1 MLDMGRQP
9 MSLDRPVGESEDASF
24 SEFVEDVGS
33 ETPTQSAT
41 HGLLK
46 DRIDSLLKTL
56 TYRER
61 EIIRLRYGLTDGY
74 TYTLEEVGRIFRV
87 TRERV
92 RQIEAKAV
100 KKLQHPVRSKQ
111 LESFLGGVPG

>member
-1 MLDMGRQP
+1 MLFR
-9 MSLDRPVGESEDASF
+9 SVGTQS
-24 SEFVEDVGS
+24 
-33 ETPTQSAT
+33 PTQST
-41 HGLLK
+41 TNELLK
-46 DRIDSLLKTL
+46 DKIDSLLKTL

-111 LESFLGGVPG
+111 LENFLETSLN